1 MYGNQIHSMKAF
13 LCDFYLQESCVEL
26 KRDTEREEEIKS
38 IKNAWETHEP
48 GRAAKV
54 LKINKQQW

>member
-1 MYGNQIHSMKAF
+1 MKAF

-54 LKINKQQW
+54 FKINKQQ